1 MKLTYLLSGAAA
13 AALMVLPIAQPGTL
27 PLGVAAAQAERAN
40 VSIDVFF
47 DALGDQGEWVKH
59 QDYRY
64 VWVPNNVSADW
75 APYTHG
81 HWANTERYG
90 WTFVSDEPFAWA
102 VYHYGRWGYD
112 PEIGWF
118 WVPGSVWAPAWVSW
132 RRSNDVVGWAPL
144 PPEGEGYAT
153 RVEVSSAEPP
163 RSYWHF
169 VPAREFLAPD
179 LEVVVVHDES
189 PFEETEP
196 VGPVVIENNI
206 VVNNV
211 IGVDFIQQASGQQVT
226 TTEVQVVKDPAE
238 ARQARQQGAVVAVE
252 GQLAEPAQEAA
263 PRKIVEAKEVKAPT
277 AGKDI
282 EATTTGS
289 IKPNEQAQPDNQ
301 LKPGAAGQATGGQR
315 TDEQS
320 TGNAG
325 TSGTAQPE
333 TAAPG
338 AKPKVEGQE
347 KAAKGTTGEENNGQA
362 AGKPKVEGQD
372 KAAKSTTTE
381 EQNGQAAAKPKVQT
395 EEKAAKGATEE
406 QNGQAA
412 GKAEEKAA
420 KGTTETEQPRKLK
433 PKKGQGAAQNE
444 EPSGQAPAATKQ
456 GEQAQG
462 ATGEEGGTRTAQ
474 KKLKKQQGG
483 ETSGAQSEDQTGNGA
498 MKKQGQAAEEAAPNN
513 EQGQAA
519 KGPRKLKQAEEQQP
533 SQEKTGAIAKP
544 KSKGGG
550 EQASPE
556 AAAPKAQGKAKGCSA
571 DEQAAGQLLRRER
584 AF

>member
-27 PLGVAAAQAERAN
+27 PLGVAAAQAAQGN

-47 DALGDQGEWVKH
+47 DALGDEGEWVKH
-59 QDYRY
+59 QDHSY

-112 PEIGWF
+112 PEIGWY

-144 PPEGEGYAT
+144 PPEGEGYA
-153 RVEVSSAEPP
+153 VNIDVSSAEPP

-189 PFEETEP
+189 PFDQTEP
-196 VGPVVIENNI
+196 VGPVVVENNI

-252 GQLAEPAQEAA
+252 GQLAEPAQDAA
-263 PRKIVEAKEVKAPT
+263 PRKTVEAKEVKAPT

-289 IKPNEQAQPDNQ
+289 IKPNDKTQPDQ

-325 TSGTAQPE
+325 ASGTAQPE

-372 KAAKSTTTE
+372 KAAKNATGDE
-381 EQNGQAAAKPKVQT
+381 NGTNAAGKPKV
-395 EEKAAKGATEE
+395 E
-406 QNGQAA
+406 GQD
-412 GKAEEKAA
+412 KTA

-433 PKKGQGAAQNE
+433 PKNGQGAAQNE

-462 ATGEEGGTRTAQ
+462 ATGEEGGTKTAQ

-483 ETSGAQSEDQTGNGA
+483 DTSGAQSENQAGNGA
-498 MKKQGQAAEEAAPNN
+498 VKKQGQAAEEAAPN

-533 SQEKTGAIAKP
+533 SQEKTGAIAEP

-550 EQASPE
+550 EQAPAKNPE
-556 AAAPKAQGKAKGCSA
+556 AAAPKAQGKANGCSA
-571 DEQAAGQLLRRER
+571 EQQAAGNC
-584 AF
+584 